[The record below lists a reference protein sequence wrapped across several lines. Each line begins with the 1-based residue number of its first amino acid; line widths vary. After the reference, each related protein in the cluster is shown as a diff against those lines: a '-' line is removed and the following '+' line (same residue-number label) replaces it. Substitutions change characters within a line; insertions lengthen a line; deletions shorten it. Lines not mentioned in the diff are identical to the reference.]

1 MDPFSLASEKSR
13 CSVFSGDLLD
23 NNDEAYS
30 QHQAKISLPPYSKV
44 SSADAYRRC
53 NVNPEEVQV
62 GRDTALT
69 GAAPNSRK
77 RSIKVS
83 KGSGNAG
90 RNSLTDTSAKRS
102 EVQAVPQK
110 KLSDSCGD
118 HVDEFEQK
126 NKYSRKYLKSLLT
139 EYSADKCVPRNPLK
153 VKASTITANS
163 ADKDNFAVSWAYEVN
178 CAESEFNF
186 TTHEFSSSSFAV
198 SNKFGTT
205 AKTPE
210 KSLTDSSVLKSVTP
224 NETNLAPTLT
234 ANRTGSRYL
243 TVEVDQ
249 TKQNAGAS
257 SDVEFEQIQK
267 KLESRASEAISQFI
281 QYDHKLLPDMMYDA
295 FYDALLER
303 KIETANGILAAAKKL
318 NVELPMSQP
327 STQSILLSYSHSLL
341 DPLEVPLSEFKLL
354 VRQLIDHK
362 FDAVTVV
369 LETLYNSL
377 MPNTFFSKNLNLHSV
392 SELADFAQSISSVD
406 IGVWM
411 KDLILAH
418 VDYTLQ
424 SFDHPNFRLM
434 INYVDLY
441 LEHAKSLRIKLDD
454 LAQKDVAASFQHMFD
469 RTIEELFFTDV
480 VEYVEMDR
488 KWNFGLAIPDYPKQ
502 IKEVLEDFFHQQLIK
517 HLKTLPSQDS
527 SYKSFHIGNAL
538 KMIQAAMY
546 LKISFRQDVKELAR
560 SLSHSPS
567 GSEGSPNYSKI
578 ALMIGAQESEYLQG

>member
-13 CSVFSGDLLD
+13 CTVFSGNFLD
-23 NNDEAYS
+23 NDEANS
-30 QHQAKISLPPYSKV
+30 QHPAKTPLSPYSKV
-44 SSADAYRRC
+44 SSADANRRC
-53 NVNPEEVQV
+53 NVNPEEIQV
-62 GRDTALT
+62 GRATALT
-69 GAAPNSRK
+69 GAASNSRK

-90 RNSLTDTSAKRS
+90 RNSLTDTSAKGS
-102 EVQAVPQK
+102 QAVPQK

-118 HVDEFEQK
+118 HVDEFETK

-153 VKASTITANS
+153 VEASTITANS
-163 ADKDNFAVSWAYEVN
+163 ADKDNFAVSWAYKERCV
-178 CAESEFNF
+178 ESEFNF

-205 AKTPE
+205 PKTPE
-210 KSLTDSSVLKSVTP
+210 KSLTDSSVLKSATP

-234 ANRTGSRYL
+234 ANRTDSRYS
-243 TVEVDQ
+243 TAEVDQ

-267 KLESRASEAISQFI
+267 KLESLALEAISQFI

-303 KIETANGILAAAKKL
+303 KIETATGILAAAKKL

-327 STQSILLSYSHSLL
+327 STQSILLTYSHSLL

-354 VRQLIDHK
+354 VSQLIDHK

-369 LETLYNSL
+369 LESLYNSL
-377 MPNTFFSKNLNLHSV
+377 MPNTFFSEDLNLHSV

-406 IGVWM
+406 IGAWM

-424 SFDHPNFRLM
+424 SFDHPYFPVM
-434 INYVDLY
+434 IGYVDLY
-441 LEHAKSLRIKLDD
+441 LEHAKSLKIKLDD

-469 RTIEELFFTDV
+469 QTIEKLFFTDV
-480 VEYVEMDR
+480 VKYVEMDR

-502 IKEVLEDFFHQQLIK
+502 IKEVLEDFFHQQLSK
-517 HLKTLPSQDS
+517 PLKTLLSPDS
-527 SYKSFHIGNAL
+527 SYKALHIENAL
-538 KMIQAAMY
+538 KLIQAAMY
-546 LKISFRQDVKELAR
+546 LKISFRQDVKELVR
-560 SLSHSPS
+560 CLPHSPS
-567 GSEGSPNYSKI
+567 GSEGIPNYSKI
-578 ALMIGAQESEYLQG
+578 ALMSEYLQG